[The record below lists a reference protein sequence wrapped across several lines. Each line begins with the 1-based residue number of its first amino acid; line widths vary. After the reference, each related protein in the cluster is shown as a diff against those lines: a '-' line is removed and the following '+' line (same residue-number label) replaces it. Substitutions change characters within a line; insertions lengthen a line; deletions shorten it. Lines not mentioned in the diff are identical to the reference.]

1 MGKKRKA
8 HDDRIDNCSRKKP
21 RGRQAPSHVTDLIT
35 WSAYTTISSK
45 QHEVDACTDNETRID
60 ECQDNVINELIN
72 GPFLQNTSQKTRE
85 DCIKG
90 YIHRTSN
97 VELAQHACMVWAR
110 LLFAFSKMTEVH
122 LDEPPNIHLLKPTH
136 PHPEHV
142 LHMGSLLHN
151 DVLDNNGSSHVCNDC
166 SRHLRIGQM
175 PPLTLA
181 NNMWIGK
188 VPFEL
193 SILSLAEHVLIAQ
206 HLPCTYLVKL
216 YPKAEQWLE
225 SDAVYLGLKG
235 NISTHP
241 LNTSHIAGLVSAN
254 VLLPQAQVLSTVIG
268 ITFVSP

>member
-1 MGKKRKA
+1 MPPTPLSNTCSTFNDGTLVETELCYFTIPQIVQLVKQVVLIGHDKKCLWSKLLEYISNLFTEMQNHIRPLASEQSAMGKKRKA

-21 RGRQAPSHVTDLIT
+21 QGRQAPSHVTDPIT
-35 WSAYTTISSK
+35 WSAYTTISST

-110 LLFAFSKMTEVH
+110 LLFASSKMTEVQ

-142 LHMGSLLHN
+142 LHMESLLYN
-151 DVLDNNGSSHVCNDC
+151 DVLDDNGSGHVCNDC
-166 SRHLRIGQM
+166 SHHLRIGQM
-175 PPLTLA
+175 H
-181 NNMWIGK
+181 
-188 VPFEL
+188 L
-193 SILSLAEHVLIAQ
+193 SHWQTI
-206 HLPCTYLVKL
+206 C
-216 YPKAEQWLE
+216 
-225 SDAVYLGLKG
+225 G
-235 NISTHP
+235 
-241 LNTSHIAGLVSAN
+241 
-254 VLLPQAQVLSTVIG
+254 
-268 ITFVSP
+268 